1 MLSAPKTNNHSPAA
15 KTLRISAALPLGGH
29 GQRILAGAVE
39 RFVSAKRLW
48 SLRPVDPDSPL
59 IIEELEQWAPQ
70 GVMVLSTQAKVIEWC
85 RLKSI
90 PYISLLGGRDSLA
103 EHRFNV
109 SIDDLAVGRLAAE
122 YFLHRGY
129 RNFAF
134 VGNGNYA
141 FSLER
146 QDGFESTLRAAGS
159 KVHDFIHSTPEFEE
173 QPKPRMLYH
182 SAMAQWLK
190 GLPRPTALFA
200 GNDWEAL
207 AVIQACNENG
217 IRVPDDVAVLGAN
230 DDKLVCRLC
239 LPRISSVKLPFS
251 RLGQEAATMLLTAT
265 RSAKSAAEPKTLLLP
280 PITVISRNSS
290 VEYNVVNPVVR
301 QALDMMRT
309 EIHKPFK
316 IHHLLQHLR
325 VSRPSLERYFKEELG
340 ETPLVT
346 LRKLRL
352 DRAKTLLS
360 DTQLNNAE
368 IAAQTGFTSNIRFVT
383 AFKQMA
389 GVTPGSYRE
398 DLQFEEL
405 D

>member
-1 MLSAPKTNNHSPAA
+1 MFAAPKTNNHSPAS
-15 KTLRISAALPLGGH
+15 KTLRISAVLPLGGH

-70 GVMVLSTQAKVIEWC
+70 GVMVLSTQTKVIDWC

-90 PYISLLGGRDSLA
+90 PCISLLGGRDSLPK
-103 EHRFNV
+103 HQFNA
-109 SIDDLAVGRLAAE
+109 SIDDLAVGRVAAE

-146 QDGFESTLRAAGS
+146 QDGFESTLRAAGA

-173 QPKPRMLYH
+173 RPKPRMLYH
-182 SAMAQWLK
+182 SAMAEWLK
-190 GLPRPTALFA
+190 GLPKPTALFA

-251 RLGQEAATMLLTAT
+251 RMGQEAASMLLAAT
-265 RSAKSAAEPKTLLLP
+265 RSAKSAGEPKTLLLP
-280 PITVISRNSS
+280 PISVISRNSS
-290 VEYNVVNPVVR
+290 VEYNVTNPVVR

-309 EIHKPFK
+309 EIDKPFK
-316 IHHLLQHLR
+316 IHHLLKHIG

-352 DRAKTLLS
+352 DRAKTLLA

-368 IAAQTGFTSNIRFVT
+368 IAARAGFTSNIRFVT
-383 AFKQMA
+383 VFKQMV

-398 DLQFEEL
+398 NLQFEEL

>member
-1 MLSAPKTNNHSPAA
+1 MFGNFESNNHSSPS
-15 KTLRISAALPLGGH
+15 KTLRISAVLPLAGH
-29 GQRILAGAVE
+29 GQRILAGAVQ
-39 RFVSAKRLW
+39 RFGTARRLW

-59 IIEELEQWAPQ
+59 VIEELEQWAPK
-70 GVMVLSTQAKVIEWC
+70 GVMVLNSQDKVIEWC
-85 RLKSI
+85 RKNDI
-90 PYISLLGGRDSLA
+90 PYISMLGGRDSLA
-103 EHRFNV
+103 KHHYNAC
-109 SIDDLAVGRLAAE
+109 IDDLAVGKVAAE

-129 RNFAF
+129 RIFAF

-146 QDGFESTLRAAGS
+146 QDGFESTLRASGI

-173 QPKPRMLYH
+173 RPKPRMLYH
-182 SAMAQWLK
+182 TAMAQWLK
-190 GLPRPTALFA
+190 GLPKPTALFA

-251 RLGQEAATMLLTAT
+251 RLGQEAATMLLAAT
-265 RSAKSAAEPKTLLLP
+265 RSAKSAAEPKTTLLP
-280 PITVISRNSS
+280 PISVISRNSS
-290 VEYNVVNPVVR
+290 VEYNVSNPVVR
-301 QALDMMRT
+301 QALDMMRA
-309 EIHKPFK
+309 EIRRPFK
-316 IHHLLQHLR
+316 IHHLLKHIG

-352 DRAKTLLS
+352 DRAKTLLA

-383 AFKQMA
+383 AFKQMV
-389 GVTPGSYRE
+389 GITPGSYRE
-398 DLQFEEL
+398 NLQFEEL

>member
-1 MLSAPKTNNHSPAA
+1 VLTAPKTNNHAPAA
-15 KTLRISAALPLGGH
+15 KTLRISAVLPLGGH

-39 RFVSAKRLW
+39 RFASAKRLW

-59 IIEELEQWAPQ
+59 IFEELEQWAPQ

-85 RLKSI
+85 RRNGL

-103 EHRFNV
+103 EHRFNA
-109 SIDDLAVGRLAAE
+109 SIDDLAVGKVAAE

-134 VGNGNYA
+134 VGNANYA

-146 QDGFESTLRAAGS
+146 QDGFESTLRVSGS

-173 QPKPRMLYH
+173 HPKPRMLYH

-190 GLPRPTALFA
+190 GLPRPAALFA
-200 GNDWEAL
+200 SNDWEAL
-207 AVIQACNENG
+207 AVIQACNENA
-217 IRVPDDVAVLGAN
+217 IRVPDDVAVLGAG
-230 DDKLVCRLC
+230 DDKLFCRLC
-239 LPRISSVKLPFS
+239 LPRISSIKLPFS

-265 RSAKSAAEPKTLLLP
+265 RSASSTAEPKTILLP
-280 PITVISRNSS
+280 PITVISRSSS
-290 VEYNVVNPVVR
+290 VEYNVTNPVVR
-301 QALDMMRT
+301 QALDMMRA

-316 IHHLLQHLR
+316 IHHLLKHLR

-352 DRAKTLLS
+352 DRAKTLLA

-368 IAAQTGFTSNIRFVT
+368 IAARTGFTSNIRFVT
-383 AFKQMA
+383 AFKQMV
-389 GVTPGSYRE
+389 GTPPGEYRE
-398 DLQFEEL
+398 DLQFEQV